1 MQPTRGEEHVTRTAA
16 DKLVSCILAVV
27 IGTVVT
33 ACASFGSDTNV
44 IRVHGMVS
52 DGQGTPVRD
61 AEIVIAGVDP
71 VYTDIR
77 GRFVVAN
84 VPVGRTAASVRHPEY
99 RAVETEI
106 VVTGPSDVVHVRLQ
120 SRVAASEAAVESIV
134 AAAAQREFAAAFAV
148 LSALDDYENDPRLIL
163 LGAVVLWRLG
173 RVAEARL
180 EIERLERFVGSA
192 PVVSALRD
200 ALKEETE

>member
-1 MQPTRGEEHVTRTAA
+1 
-16 DKLVSCILAVV
+16 
-27 IGTVVT
+27 
-33 ACASFGSDTNV
+33 
-44 IRVHGMVS
+44 MVS
-52 DGQGTPVRD
+52 DAQGTPVRD
-61 AEIVIAGVDP
+61 AEIVIAGIDP

-84 VPVGRTAASVRHPEY
+84 VPVGRSSASVRHPEY

-106 VVTGPSDVVHVRLQ
+106 VVTGPADVVHVRLE
-120 SRVAASEAAVESIV
+120 SRAAACEAAVESIV
-134 AAAAQREFAAAFAV
+134 AAAARGEFTDAFV
-148 LSALDDYENDPRLIL
+148 ILSALDDYGNDPRLIL

-180 EIERLERFVGSA
+180 EVERLDRFVGSA

-200 ALKEETE
+200 AFKEETE